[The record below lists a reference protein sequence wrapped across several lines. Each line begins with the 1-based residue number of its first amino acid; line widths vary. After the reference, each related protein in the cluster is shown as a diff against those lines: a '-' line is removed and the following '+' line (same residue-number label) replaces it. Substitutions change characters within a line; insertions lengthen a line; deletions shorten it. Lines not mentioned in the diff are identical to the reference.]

1 MSLKIIN
8 LQNIGDNLTV
18 DNTFIS
24 VDSDLITADQTLI
37 EPSLYT
43 LKIPYRKFTPV
54 VKLYIW
60 NEIKETE
67 TIITITVGNE
77 PGLMVLE
84 FGYPFVDGE
93 TYEVKVLNDSN
104 DELVWRGKILSTTQT
119 DLENYILHK
128 NDNGIIKI

>member
-84 FGYPFVDGE
+84 FDYPFVDGE
-93 TYEVKVLNDSN
+93 TYEVKVLNNSN

-119 DLENYILHK
+119 DLDNYILHK

>member
-24 VDSDLITADQTLI
+24 VDSELITADQTLI

-84 FGYPFVDGE
+84 FDYPFVDGE

>member
-8 LQNIGDNLTV
+8 LQNIGDNITV

-24 VDSDLITADQTLI
+24 VDNDLITADQTLI

-84 FGYPFVDGE
+84 FDYPFEDGE
-93 TYEVKVLNDSN
+93 TYE
-104 DELVWRGKILSTTQT
+104 I
-119 DLENYILHK
+119 
-128 NDNGIIKI
+128 

>member
-18 DNTFIS
+18 DNTFIF

-84 FGYPFVDGE
+84 FDYPFIDGE

-104 DELVWRGKILSTTQT
+104 NELVWRGKILSTTQT

>member
-24 VDSDLITADQTLI
+24 VDNDLITADQTLI